1 VTETVITACYNKV
14 TVQVAH
20 SSSSKQSKNV

>member
-1 VTETVITACYNKV
+1 MPTFGNVVLIV